1 MQGLF
6 RYLSFKALAHE
17 ATYLLCGQVLA
28 HEVHKFGE
36 RGLHGGVLAADESA
50 TNSVVRLEDGIYIE
64 VTVGETSVR
73 ATNTKNGYKKM
84 CVEIVATKS
93 SRRPN

>member
-1 MQGLF
+1 M
-6 RYLSFKALAHE
+6 
-17 ATYLLCGQVLA
+17 TYLNFEFIGGIYSKRKFLCLVLT
-28 HEVHKFGE
+28 VIMMISI
-36 RGLHGGVLAADESA
+36 LPTGVLAADESA